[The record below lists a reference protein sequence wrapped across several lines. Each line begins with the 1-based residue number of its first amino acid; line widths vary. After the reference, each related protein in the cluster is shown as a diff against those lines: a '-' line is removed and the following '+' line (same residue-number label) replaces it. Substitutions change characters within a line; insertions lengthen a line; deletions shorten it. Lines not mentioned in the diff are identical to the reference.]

1 MERGNLRI
9 MNRDE
14 FCRLHWS
21 YYLVLEKDFLD
32 TERYISFDF
41 GDNYMYLSQEPTD
54 IANSNTFSNE
64 FVKQYQ
70 AICSEV
76 DVILKSIC
84 KELGNNNANTMRE
97 YTDKVLRNW
106 NNLPN
111 QKVKLNTIELQPFQN
126 WSPSPTY
133 KSPDWWRPY
142 NGVKHERLENFRNA
156 NLKNVANALAGLY
169 VLELYLVKFIG
180 DRDHDQDV
188 PNDTSKLF
196 EIIDFET
203 IHTVVGL
210 DSYLITKQ
218 EIDEMFENL
227 E

>member
-1 MERGNLRI
+1 

-14 FCRLHWS
+14 FCNLHWS

-32 TERYISFDF
+32 RERYISFDF
-41 GDNYMYLSQEPTD
+41 GDNYMYGSQGVTD
-54 IANSNTFSNE
+54 VANSNTFSNE

-84 KELGNNNANTMRE
+84 KELGNNNADTMPA
-97 YTDKVLRNW
+97 YTDEVLRNW
-106 NNLPN
+106 SNLPN

-142 NGVKHERLENFRNA
+142 NGVKHERLENFRKA

-180 DRDHDQDV
+180 DRDHDRDV
-188 PNDTSKLF
+188 PNDISKIF
-196 EIIDFET
+196 EIVDFET
-203 IHTVVGL
+203 IHTVVGR
-210 DSYLITKQ
+210 DSYIVTTQ
-218 EIDEMFENL
+218 EITEMFNDL

>member
-1 MERGNLRI
+1 

-41 GDNYMYLSQEPTD
+41 GDNYMYGLQQVTD
-54 IANSNTFSNE
+54 FANSNTFSNE

-84 KELGNNNANTMRE
+84 KELGNDKAHDMKT
-97 YTDKVLRNW
+97 YTPEVLGEW
-106 NNLPN
+106 GNLPN
-111 QKVKLNTIELQPFQN
+111 QKVRLNTIELQPFKN
-126 WSPSPTY
+126 WSPPPTFRSPE
-133 KSPDWWRPY
+133 WWSPY
-142 NGVKHERLENFRNA
+142 NKVKHERLENFRNA

-169 VLELYLVKFIG
+169 VLEQYLVKFIG
-180 DRDHDQDV
+180 DRNNDRDV
-188 PNDTSKLF
+188 PDDTSKLF
-196 EIIDFET
+196 EMIDFKT
-203 IHTVVGL
+203 NHKVVGRN
-210 DSYLITKQ
+210 SYAITKQ
-218 EIDEMFENL
+218 VIHDTIL
-227 E
+227 ECAAL

>member
-1 MERGNLRI
+1 M
-9 MNRDE
+9 
-14 FCRLHWS
+14 
-21 YYLVLEKDFLD
+21 VLEKDFLD

>member
-1 MERGNLRI
+1 

-32 TERYISFDF
+32 VERYISFDF
-41 GDNYMYLSQEPTD
+41 GDNYMYGSQGVTD
-54 IANSNTFSNE
+54 VANSCTFSNE

-84 KELGNNNANTMRE
+84 RELGNRDANAMPA
-97 YTDKVLRNW
+97 YTDEVLKRW
-106 NNLPN
+106 NNIPG
-111 QKVKLNTIELQPFQN
+111 QKVKLNSIELQPFQN
-126 WSPSPTY
+126 WRSSPTY
-133 KSPDWWRPY
+133 NAPDWWQPY

-180 DRDHDQDV
+180 KRDHDKDV
-188 PNDTSKLF
+188 PDDVSKLF
-196 EIIDFET
+196 EILDFET
-203 IHTVVGL
+203 DNTVIGR
-210 DSYLITKQ
+210 DSYLITEQGVIK
-218 EIDEMFENL
+218 MFEN
-227 E
+227 